1 MNFGLAF
8 AAYLPFVLIDSKKQ
22 LADEAGSQDPE
33 VIKKYL
39 EKESKAKAT
48 KKAKAKAKAA

>member
-48 KKAKAKAKAA
+48 KKAKAKAA